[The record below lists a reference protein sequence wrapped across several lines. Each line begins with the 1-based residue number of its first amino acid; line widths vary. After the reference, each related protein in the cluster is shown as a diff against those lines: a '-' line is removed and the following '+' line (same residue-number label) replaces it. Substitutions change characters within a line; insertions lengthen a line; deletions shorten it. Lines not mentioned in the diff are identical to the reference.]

1 MSDVTGLDRKGTL
14 HTIFQFVIASEI
26 IIIIVIIMN
35 VLNTYT
41 HNYLVQSK
49 NL

>member
-26 IIIIVIIMN
+26 IIMN